1 MTLGLLASIALMD
14 MSTTYE
20 RTFNDDN
27 RPAGASDGRSSRM
40 TVIVPTY
47 RRTYDLGR
55 CLDALAKQTRP
66 PDRVIVVCQDVD
78 AETKAFLAARQ
89 ESSEFAFDIVY
100 VFVPG
105 QVAAL
110 NAALEQVH
118 EGIVC
123 FTDDDAAPR
132 PDWLARIEAH
142 YRSAPDVGGVGGRDF
157 VDGELNVK
165 ERKRVGVLEWF
176 GRPIGN
182 PHCGTGP
189 ARPVDVL
196 KGSNMSYRV
205 AALDG
210 VAFDSRLR
218 GAGAQ
223 RHNDLAISLAVR
235 KRGWKIVYDPL
246 VAVDHYPGHRVDGI
260 DRSEQSLR
268 VIRES
273 AYNEA
278 LAILGYLPQPLRLFY
293 LLWSILVG
301 TRLLPGF
308 VQFVLN
314 GTRHPSIGKLFIET
328 VRARLEAAQTLRGSG
343 TP

>member
-1 MTLGLLASIALMD
+1 MTL
-14 MSTTYE
+14 
-20 RTFNDDN
+20 
-27 RPAGASDGRSSRM
+27 

-47 RRTYDLGR
+47 RRPYDLGR
-55 CLDALAKQTRP
+55 CLDALAKQSRP
-66 PDRVIVVCQDVD
+66 ADRVIVVCQDVD
-78 AETKAFLAARQ
+78 VETKAFLVARRGA
-89 ESSEFAFDIVY
+89 SSSAFEVVF

-118 EGIVC
+118 DGIVC

-142 YRSAPDVGGVGGRDF
+142 YLDAPDVGGVGGRDF
-157 VDGELNVK
+157 VDGESNVK

-176 GRPIGN
+176 GRPVGN
-182 PHCGTGP
+182 HHCGTGP

-210 VAFDSRLR
+210 VAFDERLR

-223 RHNDLAISLAVR
+223 RNNDLAFSLAVR

-268 VIRES
+268 VVRES

-278 LAILGYLPQPLRLFY
+278 LAILGYLPRPLRPFY

-314 GTRHPSIGKLFIET
+314 GTRHPSIGSLFVAT
-328 VRARLEAAQTLRGSG
+328 VKARLEAAQTLRGSG
-343 TP
+343 TPTPLL